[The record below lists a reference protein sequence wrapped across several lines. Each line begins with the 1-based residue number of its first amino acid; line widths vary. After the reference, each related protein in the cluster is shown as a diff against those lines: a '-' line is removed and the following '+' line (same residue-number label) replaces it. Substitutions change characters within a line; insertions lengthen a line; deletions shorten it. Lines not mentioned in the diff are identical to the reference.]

1 MYSVQERSALR
12 IALSF
17 FAALSLH
24 GQDAELARQ
33 SQQAKQ
39 LMAEGRFAEAVP
51 LYEKLSSALPG
62 NTGLRLNL
70 GLAYQMSGHHKESV
84 PQFERVLQNDPNNIP
99 ALLSLGAAELELG
112 SPAKAIPPLQKMTAL
127 QPSHIPARG
136 MLANAL
142 LATGR
147 PEQAASH
154 FRKLTVLTPDDPKAW
169 FGLGRSYESSAQKAF
184 EQIDRTA
191 QGSPEWLVLVADSR
205 MERRQ
210 YRSAFYFYRQALEK
224 HPGMPGVH
232 SALADLYRR
241 TDHPDWSDVERKK
254 ESALPPLNCSHDQQA
269 CDLAAGKLL
278 AASAG
283 PSLYWATR
291 AFNELA
297 LRAFQQLG
305 KFPPSAELHSL
316 KAEILANHGQ
326 HLEAAQEWSSALRI
340 SPGDPRLKGQLA
352 TSLYEA
358 ADYSRAIPMLEELLQ
373 ANPRSAE
380 FNFFLGDALLR
391 SEQPDKAVP
400 WLENAIRQNSE
411 LLPAHASLGLALAR
425 LGRDRDAVTHLEAA
439 RSIDE
444 DGSIHFQ
451 LARVY
456 DRISDTENSQR
467 MMKAYREIL
476 ARAESGQRAV
486 EDKAQITA
494 P

>member
-1 MYSVQERSALR
+1 MYSVPERSVTR
-12 IALSF
+12 IALCF
-17 FAALSLH
+17 FTALSLH
-24 GQDAELARQ
+24 SQSAELARQ

-51 LYEKLSSALPG
+51 IYEKLSSALPA

-99 ALLSLGAAELELG
+99 ALLSLGAADLELG
-112 SPAKAIPPLQKMTAL
+112 DPSKAVPPLQKMVAL
-127 QPSHIPARG
+127 QPSHVPARG

-147 PEQAASH
+147 PEQAASQ
-154 FRKLTVLTPDDPKAW
+154 FRKLAELTPEDPKSW
-169 FGLGRSYESSAQKAF
+169 FGLGRSYEASAQQAF
-184 EQIDRTA
+184 EQINRTA

-224 HPGMPGVH
+224 QPGISGVH

-241 TDHPDWSDVERKK
+241 TEHPEWSETERKR
-254 ESALPPLNCSHDQQA
+254 ESALPPPNCSRDKQA

-278 AASAG
+278 AAAAG
-283 PSLYWATR
+283 PSLYWRTR

-305 KFPPSAELHSL
+305 KLPPSAELYSL

-326 HLEAAQEWSSALRI
+326 HLEAAQEWSSALRL
-340 SPGDPRLKGQLA
+340 SPGDIRLEGQLA

-358 ADYSRAIPMLEELLQ
+358 ADYPRAIPMLETLLK
-373 ANPRSAE
+373 ANPQSAE

-391 SEQPDKAVP
+391 SEQPDKAIL
-400 WLENAIRQNSE
+400 WLENALKLNAA
-411 LLPAHASLGLALAR
+411 LLPAHASLGLAYAR
-425 LGRDRDAVTHLEAA
+425 LGRDRDAVAHLDAA

-456 DRISDTENSQR
+456 DRLADAEKSQR
-467 MMKAYREIL
+467 MMGAYREIL
-476 ARAESGQRAV
+476 GRAESGQRAV
-486 EDKAQITA
+486 EEKSQITA